1 LPQLEKTIEK
11 IFDAGPHKEF
21 RIFMSSSPTPSFPIQ
36 LLQNCI
42 KMTAEPPKGLKA
54 NLVRLLQ
61 NTSDESYNRV
71 KEVQKY
77 RRLFFSLCW
86 FHSILLERKKFKM
99 LGWTIAYDF
108 NDSDFEICENIL
120 AMYLDENPIDI
131 PWDAIRYLIAEAN
144 YGGRVTEHPDNRVL
158 RSYVT
163 EFFSPAALLPKFQ
176 LSTLPTY
183 YIPEDGSLNNYR
195 NYVKDLPYNE
205 PPEAFGQHMNAEI
218 SSSVKDTEN
227 LLQTIIDVSG
237 GSGGGAGD
245 DIGEA
250 VFKTCEALEGKLPD
264 NVDWEEVRERN
275 EADASPLKV
284 CLLQEIERY
293 NELLLKVRDSI
304 KVLKKGIQGFVVIS
318 KEQEDVLNALYL
330 GAIPASWLTAYPSL
344 KPLSSWMPDL
354 VDRIDQLNIWGF
366 QGVPKLLWLGGL
378 TYPTSLLTALLQAS
392 ARKNMVSVDTLS
404 FDFIV
409 QAADESQITAMP
421 KEGAYMKNFV
431 LEGAK
436 WDFNGGCLADAD
448 VMALFNPMP
457 VVHFKPVVRK
467 KAAADGIYMCPLYL
481 YPLRTGSR
489 ERPSFMIWVEL
500 KSGSFT
506 PDQWT
511 KRGTA
516 LLLSVA

>member
-1 LPQLEKTIEK
+1 
-11 IFDAGPHKEF
+11 
-21 RIFMSSSPTPSFPIQ
+21 
-36 LLQNCI
+36 
-42 KMTAEPPKGLKA
+42 
-54 NLVRLLQ
+54 
-61 NTSDESYNRV
+61 
-71 KEVQKY
+71 
-77 RRLFFSLCW
+77 
-86 FHSILLERKKFKM
+86 
-99 LGWTIAYDF
+99 
-108 NDSDFEICENIL
+108 
-120 AMYLDENPIDI
+120 
-131 PWDAIRYLIAEAN
+131 
-144 YGGRVTEHPDNRVL
+144 
-158 RSYVT
+158 
-163 EFFSPAALLPKFQ
+163 
-176 LSTLPTY
+176 
-183 YIPEDGSLNNYR
+183 
-195 NYVKDLPYNE
+195 
-205 PPEAFGQHMNAEI
+205 
-218 SSSVKDTEN
+218 
-227 LLQTIIDVSG
+227 
-237 GSGGGAGD
+237 
-245 DIGEA
+245 
-250 VFKTCEALEGKLPD
+250 
-264 NVDWEEVRERN
+264 
-275 EADASPLKV
+275 
-284 CLLQEIERY
+284 
-293 NELLLKVRDSI
+293 
-304 KVLKKGIQGFVVIS
+304 
-318 KEQEDVLNALYL
+318 LNALYL